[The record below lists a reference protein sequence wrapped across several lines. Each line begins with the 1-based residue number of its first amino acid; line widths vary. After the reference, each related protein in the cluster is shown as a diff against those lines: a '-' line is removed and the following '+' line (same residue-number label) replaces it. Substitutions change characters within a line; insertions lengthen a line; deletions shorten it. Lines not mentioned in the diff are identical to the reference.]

1 MPVELATFAMAIDAR
16 GMKTG
21 GDVAE
26 KELRDVD
33 VAAKQVDRSLKD
45 TEKST
50 GFVGRG
56 FVALAGHVK
65 AVVGAYA
72 GYATVR
78 KFAEELAGVD
88 RALAGLEARTG
99 LSSSSAEFRELA
111 DAAEDLAL
119 SSEFGVTESIA
130 GLESLRRSG
139 FTTAESIREIGSVA
153 AYAEQSQKSLA
164 ATARDVGDE
173 IRIFGLEAKDTGRF
187 VDVMTVAARRG
198 RTEVPELDAA
208 LRGVAASAN
217 EAGLSFEDTVSLL
230 AQLTAQGV
238 PASDAASKLEQVL
251 QRVAKAAGVDGVAG
265 ALRELDRSEFRAPL
279 FVAALERGIADL
291 AEFKEGLLGIEGAAK
306 KFDDTLDNT
315 IGGRLSEIGS
325 ATDALLAKFEKGG
338 GGGTTDFLTSVRDT
352 IRGVSKAID
361 LIDAGQ
367 EGVRTDFQS
376 GTIQHTVPEW
386 LARRNEAFDKW
397 LPISEIESRERAFK
411 NLGDEISEAS
421 KGLKQFDESAFFEQS
436 TAEIIRF
443 QEEIDAIYDLPH
455 GGAFPLSALEDE
467 LDSRR
472 ALIGLT
478 DEQRDIEE
486 TLAVAR
492 KAAADEYGYGTAAA
506 ADALA
511 QFEARLRSIAGLE
524 EAAAKNAEELA
535 NQTERVSDPFG
546 GVRGAYGS
554 LVERRRLAGMEPEEA
569 DIQRQLAAMRGVV
582 EKAYGENAEAA
593 ARVNAELEEQL
604 RLTVEIE
611 SEAKKSAERAKEIGQ
626 AIGTP
631 IKSAL
636 NDAAMSAFM
645 GEDIDW
651 TALGQQAGAQ
661 IAVGLIDAILI
672 SPLVD
677 TIASAL
683 GGVIN
688 GLIEAATE
696 ALAQQAAAQGIL
708 SLLLLEKGGI
718 VSNGD
723 VEPFA
728 YGGIV
733 NTPTLFPLRRG
744 KLGLMGEAGPEA
756 IMPLA
761 RGSDGNLGVRSF
773 GGGTTINVYTPD
785 ADSFRKSEPHIIAD
799 MKRRERR
806 YA

>member
-16 GMKTG
+16 GMTAG
-21 GDVAE
+21 GDAAQ
-26 KELRDVD
+26 KELREVD
-33 VAAKQVDRSLKD
+33 VEAKKVDKSLKE
-45 TEKST
+45 TEKAT
-50 GFVGRG
+50 GFLGRG
-56 FVALAGHVK
+56 FVRLTDHVK
-65 AVVGAYA
+65 SVVAAYA

-88 RALAGLEARTG
+88 RAMAGLEARTG

-111 DAAEDLAL
+111 EAAEDLAL
-119 SSEFGVTESIA
+119 SSEFGVAESIA
-130 GLESLRRSG
+130 GLEALRRSG

-173 IRIFGLEAKDTGRF
+173 IRIFGLEAKDAGRF

-230 AQLTAQGV
+230 AQLTAQGI
-238 PASDAASKLEQVL
+238 PASEAGSKLEQVL

-265 ALRELDRSEFRAPL
+265 ALRDLDRSEFRAPL
-279 FVAALERGIADL
+279 FIAALERGI
-291 AEFKEGLLGIEGAAK
+291 EGLDAFKDGLKDVEGAAK
-306 KFDDTLDNT
+306 QADDVLDDT
-315 IGGRLSEIGS
+315 IGGRLSELNAALTTFANNRGFANFAKGTIEA
-325 ATDALLAKFEKGG
+325 ATDAARFAAGEDVGTMKAGLTRLAELPSLSEFIKQENDAADDLLVFTEYMDGFDKSTANAAKRTADLAASTKQLAVESQAFDQIQTLTRELSAMQDALDARRELIGLSEEERKIQEVLAEARKAASKEYDDGTVAQAEALKKFEEE
-338 GGGTTDFLTSVRDT
+338 LRSV
-352 IRGVSKAID
+352 VA
-361 LIDAGQ
+361 L
-367 EGVRTDFQS
+367 E
-376 GTIQHTVPEW
+376 
-386 LARRNEAFDKW
+386 
-397 LPISEIESRERAFK
+397 
-411 NLGDEISEAS
+411 SEAA
-421 KGLKQFDESAFFEQS
+421 KQFSMLRETAISKPYDESAFFEV
-436 TAEIIRF
+436 
-443 QEEIDAIYDLPH
+443 PN
-455 GGAFPLSALEDE
+455 PLSAEDARGKGVASMSDLNAIQSGL
-467 LDSRR
+467 LDR
-472 ALIGLT
+472 
-478 DEQRDIEE
+478 Q
-486 TLAVAR
+486 
-492 KAAADEYGYGTAAA
+492 
-506 ADALA
+506 
-511 QFEARLRSIAGLE
+511 
-524 EAAAKNAEELA
+524 
-535 NQTERVSDPFG
+535 
-546 GVRGAYGS
+546 
-554 LVERRRLAGMEPEEA
+554 RLAGLAPEEA
-569 DIQRQLAAMRGVV
+569 DIQQQIGVIREAV
-582 EKAYGENAEAA
+582 QAAYGDNAEAA
-593 ARVNAELEEQL
+593 AQVNAKLEEQL

-708 SLLLLEKGGI
+708 SLLLLENGGI